1 MARRKGRATTEVIGV
16 APVNFPTGC
25 VLPYAG
31 TTAPEGWLLCDG
43 SAVSRTDYAA
53 LFAVVST
60 AHGIGDGATTF
71 NVPDYRY
78 QVPRGRGGVAN
89 QAILPAAVNI
99 TTEEITVTG
108 HQYRRTGFRV
118 RVSSTGTIIGGL
130 AVNTDYYVIV
140 VNANTIKLATTR
152 ANAIAGTAINLTSQG
167 TGTHTISQSEGPDF
181 SSRTAVNG
189 GNAGDNVGSLEE
201 DVIQGHWHDIYDN
214 RGSSFRITRPAGG
227 VIAFEGPTAA
237 RAPDQGNFMFAKDLL
252 SNGNNGTSR
261 TGSETR
267 SANILT
273 NYIIKV

>member
-43 SAVSRTDYAA
+43 DAVSRTDYAA

-78 QVPRGRGGVAN
+78 QVPRGRGGVAD

-130 AVNTDYYVIV
+130 AINTNYYVII
-140 VNANTIKLATTR
+140 VNSDTIKLATTR
-152 ANAIAGTAINLTSQG
+152 ANALAGTAINLTSQG
-167 TGTHTISQSEGPDF
+167 TGTHTISQAEGGDF
-181 SSRTAVNG
+181 SSRTAINS
-189 GNAGDNVGSLEE
+189 GNSGDNVGSLQE
-201 DVIQGHWHDIYDN
+201 DSAQLATGQLHNWAQNGIGMLANGVFSTGGT
-214 RGSSFRITRPAGG
+214 RGAGG
-227 VIAFEGPTAA
+227 IASGSLANIAEY
-237 RAPDQGNFMFAKDLL
+237 NN
-252 SNGNNGTSR
+252 SNINRTSL
-261 TGSETR
+261 ETR
-267 SANILT
+267 SSNILT

>member
-43 SAVSRTDYAA
+43 DAVSRTDFAA

-89 QAILPAAVNI
+89 QAILPADVNI

-108 HQYRRTGFRV
+108 HSYRRTGFRV

-130 AVNTDYYVIV
+130 AIDTDYYVIV

-152 ANAIAGTAINLTSQG
+152 ANAIANTAINLTSQG
-167 TGTHTISQSEGPDF
+167 TGTHTISQAEGPDY
-181 SSRTAVNG
+181 SSRTAING
-189 GNAGDNVGSLEE
+189 GNAGDNIGSLEE
-201 DVIQGHWHDIYDN
+201 DSLQNHRLTVDTYL
-214 RGSSFRITRPAGG
+214 GSAGSNVRNSG
-227 VIAFEGPTAA
+227 TDGGGPF
-237 RAPDQGNFMFAKDLL
+237 PIP
-252 SNGNNGTSR
+252 NNGSLSSLPPNGTLRASR
-261 TGSETR
+261 ETR
-267 SANILT
+267 QSNILT

>member
-43 SAVSRTDYAA
+43 DAVSRTDYAA

-89 QAILPAAVNI
+89 QAILPADVNI

-108 HQYRRTGFRV
+108 HSYRRTGFRV

-130 AVNTDYYVIV
+130 AINTDYYVIV

-152 ANAIAGTAINLTSQG
+152 ANAIAGTAINLMSQG
-167 TGTHTISQSEGPDF
+167 TGTHTISQAEGPDY

-189 GNAGDNVGSLEE
+189 GNAGDNIGSLEE
-201 DVIQGHWHDIYDN
+201 DGVQNHGHRPYSTATQNFANISFGAGSGLAFAANSAFIDNHIPQGASYDV
-214 RGSSFRITRPAGG
+214 GSGSPR
-227 VIAFEGPTAA
+227 
-237 RAPDQGNFMFAKDLL
+237 
-252 SNGNNGTSR
+252 SSR
-261 TGSETR
+261 ETR
-267 SANILT
+267 QSNILT